1 MTELNWILSQCKLIS
16 VCFNDY
22 HQVNEWMFLLHL
34 KFAGKNVVRKFDWNC
49 NVIWLIFR
57 LRTKNQN
64 ETKMKNENK
73 NFKKL
78 KLRKEIFLKD
88 KRVKKSE
95 KQKVN
100 EHRKIQGRGKR

>member
-1 MTELNWILSQCKLIS
+1 
-16 VCFNDY
+16 
-22 HQVNEWMFLLHL
+22 
-34 KFAGKNVVRKFDWNC
+34 
-49 NVIWLIFR
+49 
-57 LRTKNQN
+57 
-64 ETKMKNENK
+64 MKNENK

-78 KLRKEIFLKD
+78 KLRKENFLKD